1 MAYQQAPP
9 PDLPREALVKY
20 LARYVSGVAIS
31 DQRLVSCEHGQVT
44 YTVKNRK
51 EHGRCE
57 ERTIGVSDFLSRYM
71 QHVLPPG
78 FTRVRSY
85 GFLSSGNAKRR
96 EHCRELLEAIASS
109 GRGLA
114 DPQMGG
120 TLGEVVPTPL
130 RTGTDGEL
138 LQHEQWSDCSRD
150 QGQLVSPAVGCQLA
164 AVCAD
169 WCPRRVPKPP
179 QNSLRSSCGFAVCA
193 ELEKAVGGG
202 VLDLPNPRD
211 RNVKECCSRAPSCA
225 TSAPQRSA
233 SESLSR
239 AETRVTLRS

>member
-109 GRGLA
+109 TPASVAACEPACEPASAVSCA
-114 DPQMGG
+114 DLSP
-120 TLGEVVPTPL
+120 PSSAPAAI
-130 RTGTDGEL
+130 
-138 LQHEQWSDCSRD
+138 SSAAI
-150 QGQLVSPAVGCQLA
+150 SPAARASRRLCAICQQGALRVVEA
-164 AVCAD
+164 WPIPKWVVRWAKLYR
-169 WCPRRVPKPP
+169 PR
-179 QNSLRSSCGFAVCA
+179 
-193 ELEKAVGGG
+193 
-202 VLDLPNPRD
+202 
-211 RNVKECCSRAPSCA
+211 
-225 TSAPQRSA
+225 SAPGPTA
-233 SESLSR
+233 SSSSMSSG
-239 AETRVTLRS
+239 VTAPEIKDSS